1 MSKRLGVIWDAD
13 PHTIAKI
20 AILKNYLHAWFRIL
34 GKTRRNQT
42 LLYVDGFA
50 GPGYYKNH
58 DEGSPLAA
66 LNTAVGAVAE
76 LGDGFIARSLHC
88 AFIEKEKP
96 RFEAMCEAV
105 EPYANKDKIGV
116 TRVRGEFATG
126 IAEVRQAVPG
136 PFRGD
141 GPLFLFADPFGG
153 TGIPFA
159 TFATCMQA
167 DTAELLINLDAD
179 GIARIFSA
187 ESNNGR
193 EEQLTEL
200 FGSDCWKQRLTAR
213 TDLKQLS
220 LQILALYKERLRT
233 LPGVRYLWSFAMR
246 SGKADMLNYY
256 LVFATKHPLGLVKMK
271 EAMRSID
278 KTGAYSFSDAH
289 VDQHALFRAD
299 DAEVFAEE
307 MFKRFDGK
315 QMPMEEITI
324 YALNETPFLNAK
336 AMLGILDLTGR
347 ISIEACPG
355 EKLRAGSYPED
366 KILSIRFGRFAICGT
381 QTDLGI

>member
-1 MSKRLGVIWDAD
+1 MSKRLGVVWDAD

-20 AILKNYLHAWFRIL
+20 AILKNYLHVWFRIL
-34 GKTRRNQT
+34 GKTRRAQT

-58 DEGSPLAA
+58 NEGSPLAA
-66 LNTAVGAVAE
+66 LSTAAGAIAE
-76 LGDGFIARSLHC
+76 LGDSFIARTLHC

-96 RFEAMCEAV
+96 RFEEMCEAV
-105 EPYANKDKIGV
+105 EPYIGKTKIGV
-116 TRVRGEFATG
+116 TKVHGEFATG
-126 IAEVRQAVPG
+126 ITEVRQAVPG

-153 TGIPFA
+153 TGIPFS
-159 TFATCMQA
+159 TFASCMQA

-193 EEQLTEL
+193 QEQLTEL

-220 LQILALYKERLRT
+220 LQILTLYKERLRT
-233 LPGVRYLWSFAMR
+233 IPGVRYLWSFAMR
-246 SGKADMLNYY
+246 GKADTLNYY
-256 LVFATKHPLGLVKMK
+256 LVFATKHPLGLEKMK
-271 EAMRSID
+271 EAMRVID

-299 DAEVFAEE
+299 DAEVFAEQ
-307 MFKRFDGK
+307 MFKKFDG
-315 QMPMEEITI
+315 QLLSMDDVTT

-336 AMLGILDLTGR
+336 AMLGILDTAGK
-347 ISIEACPG
+347 ISIVQRPG
-355 EKLRAGSYPED
+355 EKLRAGTYPEE
-366 KILSIRFGRFAICGT
+366 KISSIRFGQFAFAGK
-381 QTDLGI
+381 QTELGI

>member
-1 MSKRLGVIWDAD
+1 MSKRLGVVWDAD

-20 AILKNYLHAWFRIL
+20 AILKNYLHVWFRIL
-34 GKTRRNQT
+34 GKTRRAQT

-58 DEGSPLAA
+58 SEGSPLAA
-66 LNTAVGAVAE
+66 LSTAAGAIAE
-76 LGDGFIARSLHC
+76 LGDSFIARSLHC

-96 RFEAMCEAV
+96 RFEEMCEAV
-105 EPYANKDKIGV
+105 ESYVGKPKIGV
-116 TRVRGEFATG
+116 TKVHGEFATG

-159 TFATCMQA
+159 TFASCMQA

-193 EEQLTEL
+193 QEQLTEL

-246 SGKADMLNYY
+246 GKSDTLNYY
-256 LVFATKHPLGLVKMK
+256 LVFATKHPLGLEKMK
-271 EAMRSID
+271 EAMWAVD
-278 KTGAYSFSDAH
+278 KYTGSKFSDADPNPLCLFESWGIEPLWDELRTQYTGKT
-289 VDQHALFRAD
+289 VPMADLEKFVIEKTDFLPTHAR
-299 DAEVFAEE
+299 
-307 MFKRFDGK
+307 
-315 QMPMEEITI
+315 
-324 YALNETPFLNAK
+324 
-336 AMLGILDLTGR
+336 
-347 ISIEACPG
+347 
-355 EKLRAGSYPED
+355 
-366 KILSIRFGRFAICGT
+366 KILA
-381 QTDLGI
+381 QYEELGQITVEALPNCKRRGKTFPKDKVQIVFSEAR